1 MTRFAADIVAD
12 LRRRILDGDLRPGE
26 DLPSAKDIM
35 AGWDATMATAYKA
48 MTLLREEG
56 LAAKHRGPGL
66 IVTADAPTVAA
77 AWQPPPAH
85 GDVTRARIV
94 SAAIELA
101 DADGLGNL
109 SLRLIGQRAGGLVTG
124 TFYKWVQ
131 DRAELELLMADAV
144 FAKHPPPKPA
154 GPWRAQL
161 ERLARLHWR
170 LYRQHSWLALTVSF
184 THPDL
189 APAAHLAWAQRA
201 LAGRADAKP
210 LAAALVNFVRGSAM
224 SLEQQERKARRA
236 EADADTELFEFGLE
250 HLLDGF
256 QQAAD

>member
-26 DLPSAKDIM
+26 DIPSAKDIM

-94 SAAIELA
+94 DAAIELA

-144 FAKHPPPKPA
+144 FARHPPPKPA

-170 LYRQHSWLALTVSF
+170 LYRQHAWLALTVSF
-184 THPDL
+184 THPQL
-189 APAAHLAWAQRA
+189 GPAAHLAWAQRA
-201 LAGRADAKP
+201 LEGRADAKA

-236 EADADTELFEFGLE
+236 EADADTELFEFGLQ

-256 QQAAD
+256 

>member
-12 LRRRILDGDLRPGE
+12 LRRRILAGDLRPGH
-26 DLPSAKDIM
+26 DIPSAKDIM
-35 AGWDATMATAYKA
+35 AEWDATMATAYKA

-66 IVTADAPTVAA
+66 IVTADAPAVAA

-94 SAAIELA
+94 NAAIELA

-131 DRAELELLMADAV
+131 DRAELEVLMADAV

-154 GPWRAQL
+154 GGWRVQL
-161 ERLARLHWR
+161 ERLSRLQWR
-170 LYRQHSWLALTVSF
+170 LYRQHPWLALTVSF
-184 THPDL
+184 ADPSL
-189 APAAHLAWAQRA
+189 SANVAAHLAWAERA
-201 LAGRADAKP
+201 LTDRPDAAP
-210 LAAALVNFVRGSAM
+210 LAAAVANFVRGSAM
-224 SLEQQERKARRA
+224 HLEQEDRKARKAEA
-236 EADADTELFEFGLE
+236 EADAPLFEFGLK

-256 QQAAD
+256 

>member
-26 DLPSAKDIM
+26 DIPSAKDIM

-94 SAAIELA
+94 NAAIELA

-184 THPDL
+184 TNPEL
-189 APAAHLAWAQRA
+189 SPATHLAWAQRA
-201 LAGRADAKP
+201 LEGRADAQP
-210 LAAALVNFVRGSAM
+210 LAAVLVNFVRGSAM
-224 SLEQQERKARRA
+224 SLEQEERRARRA
-236 EADADTELFEFGLE
+236 EADADTELFEFGLK

-256 QQAAD
+256 